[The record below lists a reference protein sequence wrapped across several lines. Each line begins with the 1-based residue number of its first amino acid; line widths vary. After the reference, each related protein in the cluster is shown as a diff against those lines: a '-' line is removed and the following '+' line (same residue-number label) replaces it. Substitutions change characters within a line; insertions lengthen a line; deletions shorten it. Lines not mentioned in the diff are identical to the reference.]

1 MSDQVAGKQE
11 RYGIQINI
19 RVIMK
24 VDILG
29 QEYEIC
35 MDVSELEDTLLA
47 DCDGYTDRS
56 TKRIIIAREPPEC
69 ELKDFNA
76 YKKVVVRHELIHAFL
91 YESGLDANSIWH
103 LQKDESHPEQM
114 VEWLAMQFPK
124 MLKIFQELDVI

>member
-1 MSDQVAGKQE
+1 MSDQIAGKQE

-19 RVIMK
+19 WVIMK
-24 VDILG
+24 VEILG

-35 MDVSELEDTLLA
+35 MDVSELEDTILA

-76 YKKVVVRHELIHAFL
+76 YKKVVIRHELIHAFL
-91 YESGLDANSIWH
+91 LASTERRITSRTDGRMVGNAVSKDAEDISGIRRYMRGVLC
-103 LQKDESHPEQM
+103 
-114 VEWLAMQFPK
+114 
-124 MLKIFQELDVI
+124 